1 MQRVKLRRCITTHA
15 CTAAAAASGLVRRHT
30 PDFLMPSNMHSCLLL
45 GVAAVPSSFL
55 FSPSPVPARSAA
67 PSLPVRALP
76 RSSAAPSLPSRTLPV
91 CAALRPQ
98 LSTKSQTPS
107 PLLRTSVPHPHDHHH
122 HHSMQGIPQQLQQ
135 QQQQQRSLLV
145 AAPCVAAAAVETAVA
160 VASSNATAELVA
172 VFIGHLVCI
181 GSLFR
186 SLPQIIKIVRHK
198 SAEGLSITSHLT
210 EVLCYTITMAYNVK
224 HGYSFNTYGEIFAC
238 WIQDIIL
245 LSLIFQHLKLSRL
258 ATAASV
264 ATFLA
269 VTTFMFSDA
278 CPPALLSWMFRA
290 TIGVMA
296 FGARLPQIVLNVRR
310 GNAGMMSLTTC
321 CLNVAGNSAR
331 VFTTLVLVHDLNV
344 LWGCLR
350 SARARVPLSP
360 PQGILNS
367 ILLYQTLTSRLA
379 KLKAEKEGY
388 AAKSRRAAGA
398 AHPHIGLE
406 AWQMAFLA
414 KVMRRFGKSDVAFG
428 APGCS

>member
-1 MQRVKLRRCITTHA
+1 MQRVELRRCITTHA

-55 FSPSPVPARSAA
+55 FAPSPVPARSAA

-76 RSSAAPSLPSRTLPV
+76 PVASSALP
-91 CAALRPQ
+91 PQ
-98 LSTKSQTPS
+98 PHS
-107 PLLRTSVPHPHDHHH
+107 PRFL
-122 HHSMQGIPQQLQQ
+122 QGIPQQL
-135 QQQQQRSLLV
+135 QQQQRSLLV

-172 VFIGHLVCI
+172 VIIGHLVCI

-210 EVLCYTITMAYNVK
+210 EVLCYTVTMAYNVK

-264 ATFLA
+264 ATFVA

-331 VFTTLVLVHDLNV
+331 ACSRRWCWCTTSTCCGGVLT
-344 LWGCLR
+344 
-350 SARARVPLSP
+350 
-360 PQGILNS
+360 QGILNS

-379 KLKAEKEGY
+379 KLKAEKQV
-388 AAKSRRAAGA
+388 AAEKARGEEQAALLN
-398 AHPHIGLE
+398 PLSGLE
-406 AWQMAFLA
+406 GVAPLGVSAVA
-414 KVMRRFGKSDVAFG
+414 AAVSVFGG
-428 APGCS
+428 AGTDAGEGAGGVQLRPA